1 MQEQKGNELYSELLK
16 SYDTLMRICTE
27 IALIR
32 DPSKRNQDFI
42 AEEVFTRTKTLE
54 VASSSPTL
62 VVQGISQRTIE
73 IETYFTLLAKRNR
86 EAVNGKRSRTEDEMD
101 TLD

>member
-1 MQEQKGNELYSELLK
+1 MQEQKGNELYAELLK
-16 SYDTLMRICTE
+16 SYDTLMKICTE

-32 DPSKRNQDFI
+32 DPSKRNQEFI

-54 VASSSPTL
+54 IASTSPSL
-62 VVQGISQRTIE
+62 VVQGISQRSIE
-73 IETYFTLLAKRNR
+73 IEAYFTLLAKRNR
-86 EAVNGKRSRTEDEMD
+86 ELVNGKRSRVEDDMD